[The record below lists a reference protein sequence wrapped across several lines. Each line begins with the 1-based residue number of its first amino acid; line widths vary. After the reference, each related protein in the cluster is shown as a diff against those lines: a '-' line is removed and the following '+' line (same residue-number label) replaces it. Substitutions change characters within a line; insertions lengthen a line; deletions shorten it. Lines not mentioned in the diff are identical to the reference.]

1 LKATA
6 GRGLQPAMDFILE
19 NEGKP
24 VPDASNVMERDQPKG
39 EDGDEDEDMRLAIS
53 MSQGGA
59 DQEAKVCFA
68 LTHLET
74 F

>member
-1 LKATA
+1 
-6 GRGLQPAMDFILE
+6 MDFILE